1 MFNRA
6 GVDLGWR
13 TFSWCSSTSRWT
25 AYHRAPTRSGEQVEK
40 LSPDRLRA
48 VIEVLMTVTVAPV
61 DKGDRVFNPDRV
73 DVVWKEDL

>member
-1 MFNRA
+1 
-6 GVDLGWR
+6 L
-13 TFSWCSSTSRWT
+13 
-25 AYHRAPTRSGEQVEK
+25 GEQLEK

>member
-1 MFNRA
+1 M
-6 GVDLGWR
+6 
-13 TFSWCSSTSRWT
+13 
-25 AYHRAPTRSGEQVEK
+25 GEQVEK

-61 DKGDRVFNPDRV
+61 GKGYRVFNPDRV